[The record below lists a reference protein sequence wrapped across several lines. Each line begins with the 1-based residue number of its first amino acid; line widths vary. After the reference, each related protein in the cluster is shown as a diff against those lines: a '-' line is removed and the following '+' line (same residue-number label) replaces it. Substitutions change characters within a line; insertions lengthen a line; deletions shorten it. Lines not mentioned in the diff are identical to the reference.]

1 MTLAQPQPQSAPA
14 VAVEPAFT
22 PAAVVE
28 PADTPAA
35 VLEPTVTPA
44 AVGEPELGPHGV
56 PESELDVHPAVTE
69 PPSARSLRA
78 TKDVNGI
85 YHSNAGRSLMWVT
98 IWFVLAAWV
107 VLLGGIAY
115 AGLTT

>member
-1 MTLAQPQPQSAPA
+1 MTTAAQPQRPSQSVPA
-14 VAVEPAFT
+14 VTVEPVALEPAVT

-28 PADTPAA
+28 P
-35 VLEPTVTPA
+35 
-44 AVGEPELGPHGV
+44 ELGPLVV
-56 PESELDVHPAVTE
+56 PESELDLRPAVTE

-98 IWFVLAAWV
+98 FWFVLAAWV

-115 AGLTT
+115 AGFTN